1 MPAPKELERGF
12 DADTVGRALALV
24 GEKWSLRILRES
36 MFGVRRYGEFA
47 RTLSIPRP
55 TLSARLKTLVEAGLL
70 DRVQYAANPDRH
82 EYRLTRMGREL
93 FPAVVTLMRWGDKYL
108 AGPDG
113 SPILFRH
120 KECGQVAD
128 SYVACAHC
136 GGEIGFHTVTP
147 EPGPAY
153 GAQADN

>member
-1 MPAPKELERGF
+1 MRHRFE
-12 DADTVGRALALV
+12 ADTVGRALALV
-24 GEKWSLRILRES
+24 GEKWSLRILRECL
-36 MFGVRRYGEFA
+36 FGVRRYGEFA

-70 DRVQYAANPDRH
+70 DRVRYATNPDRH

-108 AGPDG
+108 ADPGGP
-113 SPILFRH
+113 PILFRH

-128 SYVACAHC
+128 SYVACVEC
-136 GGEIGFHTVTP
+136 GGEIAYHTVTP
-147 EPGPAY
+147 EPGPSYAA
-153 GAQADN
+153 GADPEV